1 MEGLSNHLVLKIM
14 TILLLYILLKKI
26 KLKGEKIMLKQDYG
40 FNEAFNSSYKI
51 DNRPNKLCENKS
63 RTSKINTKNALLNY
77 LRIIEDGIID

>member
-1 MEGLSNHLVLKIM
+1 
-14 TILLLYILLKKI
+14 
-26 KLKGEKIMLKQDYG
+26 MLKQDYG

-77 LRIIEDGIID
+77 LRIIEDGIIDQHVFILLKLPTTKPMCMIN